1 MLELLL
7 KLNLMFELSSLLAR
21 VVGGW
26 LGGGW
31 VLDFT
36 RLMLISTQVEVVVEV
51 GVELGNDI
59 LSYADISAYIF
70 PNQISA
76 YYVIVIVA
84 KPNLLLVASSELRKN
99 Y

>member
-1 MLELLL
+1 MFLRFHQ
-7 KLNLMFELSSLLAR
+7 NLRLD
-21 VVGGW
+21 
-26 LGGGW
+26 
-31 VLDFT
+31 VLM
-36 RLMLISTQVEVVVEV
+36 RLFLYKKKSVVEV

-84 KPNLLLVASSELRKN
+84 KPNLLLVASSDLRK
-99 Y
+99 YY